1 MLALT
6 ALLAISGQAMA
17 TTFDLGAQMAPAILN
32 VGDTFNTPQ
41 NQFTDDFIFSIPAAS
56 VYSVTSTFS
65 MANIF
70 DIANLQSSLYSG
82 TPDTGVLVEGGVV
95 NQVSGPGFSGTI
107 VVIDPI
113 TLQSGNYF
121 LQVSGDVT
129 GTSGGSYT
137 GVMNISA
144 VPEAKEW
151 ALLLSGLGLI
161 GFIAARR
168 RRNAGVG
175 GEFPAFA

>member
-1 MLALT
+1 
-6 ALLAISGQAMA
+6 MA
-17 TTFDLGAQMAPAILN
+17 TTFDFGAQTAPAILT

-70 DIANLQSSLYSG
+70 DISNLQSSLYSG
-82 TPDTGVLVEGGVV
+82 TTDTGVLVEGGVV

-121 LQVSGDVT
+121 LQVSGDVS

-137 GVMNISA
+137 GTLNISA
-144 VPEAKEW
+144 VPEAG
-151 ALLLSGLGLI
+151 ASAMLICGLGLI

-168 RRNAGVG
+168 RRNAGVA